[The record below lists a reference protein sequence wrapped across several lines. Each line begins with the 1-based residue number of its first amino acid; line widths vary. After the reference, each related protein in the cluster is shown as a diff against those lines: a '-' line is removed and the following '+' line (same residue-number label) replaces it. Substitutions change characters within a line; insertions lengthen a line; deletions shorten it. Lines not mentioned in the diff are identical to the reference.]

1 MKDKFKPYTKDLQ
14 LESWWY
20 ILKYDDGDI
29 VYAWYDSETNEFI
42 IDYDRYGVDSIYTL
56 DAPSYYMLHE
66 E

>member
-20 ILKYDDGDI
+20 ILKYDD
-29 VYAWYDSETNEFI
+29 
-42 IDYDRYGVDSIYTL
+42 SIYTL
-56 DAPSYYMLHE
+56 DAPSYYVLNE

>member
-1 MKDKFKPYTKDLQ
+1 MKYNFKPYNKDLR

-42 IDYDRYGVDSIYTL
+42 IDYDRYDVDSIYTL
-56 DAPSYYMLHE
+56 DTPSYYMLNE